1 MESSTKI
8 VSGIGGRVQLTFQAT
23 RMQFTAML
31 VALLNYT
38 RKSKIIIS
46 ITVTIFPVI
55 IICMSIVIENEL
67 REFVEHENS
76 QCIRDLVL

>member
-1 MESSTKI
+1 MESSTKT
-8 VSGIGGRVQLTFQAT
+8 VSGTGGRVQLTFQAT

-46 ITVTIFPVI
+46 IIVTYF
-55 IICMSIVIENEL
+55 
-67 REFVEHENS
+67 
-76 QCIRDLVL
+76 Q